1 MTATP
6 TSPSAGMLG
15 LRIGLCL
22 GLGLGLGLGLRMGLG
37 LGLGLRLG
45 FKGLLTA
52 LCTHHSLL
60 LGGSAC

>member
-22 GLGLGLGLGLRMGLG
+22 GLGLGLRLR
-37 LGLGLRLG
+37 